1 MGDCVID
8 SHNPLIHARVSVRNQ
23 CVSALRYAFGMPKLS
38 LWQRIQRVME
48 AMSWDEADLRR
59 EIGLKPQDVWNWK
72 NRNDKI
78 GFEKALAIQTKTL
91 FNARWIMTQEGPERM
106 TALAPDELRLVEA
119 YRARPKEEQ
128 KALAVLLGLT

>member
-1 MGDCVID
+1 
-8 SHNPLIHARVSVRNQ
+8 
-23 CVSALRYAFGMPKLS
+23 MPKLS
-38 LWQRIQRVME
+38 LWQRIQKVME

-59 EIGLKPQDVWNWK
+59 EVGLKPQDVWNWK

-78 GFEKALAIQTKTL
+78 GFEKALLIQTKTL

-119 YRARPKEEQ
+119 YRVRSKEERQ
-128 KALAVLLGLT
+128 ALAVLLGLT